1 VYKSIQRLLTNHG
14 CLLSKFLHASSTGV
28 EVWPKEESL
37 ILLVNHAFT
46 LLDLQIALLAKDKG
60 AMIPVSLKTFS
71 FVLSFLI
78 DSVHFNLKSN
88 GSRLLSGSLLL
99 TGMY

>member
-1 VYKSIQRLLTNHG
+1 
-14 CLLSKFLHASSTGV
+14 
-28 EVWPKEESL
+28 
-37 ILLVNHAFT
+37 
-46 LLDLQIALLAKDKG
+46 
-60 AMIPVSLKTFS
+60 MIPVSLKTFS